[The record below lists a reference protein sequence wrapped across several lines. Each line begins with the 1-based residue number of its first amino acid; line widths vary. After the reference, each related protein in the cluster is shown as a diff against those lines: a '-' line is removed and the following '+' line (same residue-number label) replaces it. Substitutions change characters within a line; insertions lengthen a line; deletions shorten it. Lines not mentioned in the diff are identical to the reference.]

1 MTAELILS
9 SGKVAIV
16 DDDLYPQLSQYKWYT
31 MKPGQSALWYAY
43 RMVRVGP
50 RKEGKRITYLLHREI
65 LGLSKGDGLSVDHI
79 NGDGLDNRRANL
91 RRATQQQNCFNKT
104 KSRGSSKFKGVYWH
118 AERECWRAAIWKDR
132 RIFPLGRFSNE
143 RDAALAYNA
152 AAVRMFG
159 DFAHL
164 NEVCP

>member
-1 MTAELILS
+1 MTAELILA

-16 DDDLYPQLSQYKWYT
+16 DDDLYPQLSQYKW
-31 MKPGQSALWYAY
+31 SAIKGGKNGLWYAS
-43 RMVRVGP
+43 RSVLVGP
-50 RKEGKRITYLLHREI
+50 RKGGKRITYYLHREV

-91 RRATQQQNCFNKT
+91 RVATQQQNRFNQT
-104 KSRGSSKFKGVYWH
+104 RSSGASKFKGV
-118 AERECWRAAIWKDR
+118 CWEPNSGIWKAAIWKDR
-132 RIFPLGRFSNE
+132 RIFHLGRFRDE

-164 NEVCP
+164 NEV